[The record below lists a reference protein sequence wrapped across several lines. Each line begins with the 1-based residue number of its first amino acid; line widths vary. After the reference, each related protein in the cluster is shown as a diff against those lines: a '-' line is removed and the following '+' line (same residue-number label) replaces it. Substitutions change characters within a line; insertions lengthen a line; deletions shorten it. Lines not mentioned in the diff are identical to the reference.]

1 MSAQRI
7 YIAGPMSGLPD
18 FNYPSFDRA
27 EQDLA
32 AAGFEPSSPAVLA
45 HLSPTDPGELA
56 DGLSYEDV
64 LASSL
69 QMLLNADA
77 VALLDGWESSH
88 GARLEVALARRRGL
102 LTAPMAHWLSLEP
115 MSPAPEAERAG
126 VPLDPSRVA
135 EIERNAPTV
144 MVDSLGT
151 PADLRAS
158 LTRLGDKVR
167 ADARRGGRNR

>member
-1 MSAQRI
+1 MSALRI

-27 EQDLA
+27 EQDLT
-32 AAGFEPSSPAVLA
+32 AAGYEPLSPAVPA

-69 QMLLNADA
+69 QMLLTADA
-77 VALLDGWESSH
+77 VAHLDGWEDSH

-102 LTAPMAHWLSLEP
+102 LTAPVAHWLSLEQVG
-115 MSPAPEAERAG
+115 PASEADRAG
-126 VPLDPSRVA
+126 APLDPSQVA

-144 MVDSLGT
+144 MINPLGT
-151 PADLRAS
+151 SAELRAS
-158 LTRLGDKVR
+158 LMLLGDKVR
-167 ADARRGGRNR
+167 ADARRNRKNR